1 MGAGTAGNPTKWLI
15 TDPGWDEDFEFN
27 RPQRQINM
35 KENKWVFG
43 KILALKYWLS
53 GLTPDPHETNEEI
66 SKAVVSGEENLQL
79 ASVPRGM
86 SSEKHFF
93 FLFNNLISQALEA
106 QPVKDW

>member
-35 KENKWVFG
+35 KGNKQMFG
-43 KILALKYWLS
+43 KTLTLRYWLS

-66 SKAVVSGEENLQL
+66 SKAVVGGEENLQL
-79 ASVPRGM
+79 ASVTRGM
-86 SSEKHFF
+86 FSEKHFF
-93 FLFNNLISQALEA
+93 FCSIILSARPLEA
-106 QPVKDW
+106 QPVKGW